1 MKQKQDKTQQKQMPK
16 HMNAQKKAND
26 DTVKIKVATWNEL
39 FERVGVFPMWF
50 PYDVEASYVL
60 EKFRNLYQG
69 YAQCETP
76 VQESKDSKAIYEAL
90 CDSYLDDVCDAYE
103 TRSTFEQLCAL
114 GTAMQSCG
122 LRMCYMKRTPIQR
135 EGYTIW
141 LHHVENT
148 EKFLSLYKPYI
159 TRRNFFNSINT
170 FSMQGN
176 VLLESPETDVNE
188 NIVSIPVQTGMPYEK
203 DGSPRCFILDNPYAS
218 FLCVPYE
225 TEHKND
231 ARTTKE
237 LRVFNA
243 SRLSEVTAEIEY
255 DRDRLYPYTMTVTD
269 LDGRKHRFVTDD
281 IYRQRSWMCL
291 EDDDECDNRNDESS
305 HVQMPYF
312 YEGCGVLS
320 DCVPLLEGYSPIAKH
335 GDYVY
340 YRIEHTPKSTA
351 IVRYNEKE
359 KTFDVVDI
367 PSLLGVDKSRINCIH
382 DDVNDTTYL
391 FIGIDVNTFEI
402 INLGTDELTYF
413 SSEYLDG
420 IKCDK
425 GGYYVMGENVVMLCM
440 FDGRTLKLKSTK
452 ALVDYVLKRNQESNH
467 TFANTGKVQ
476 WLHGMRKDASLMEKV
491 EGNKFAR
498 LRRKTKDIDG
508 ETVEW
513 DFYDDRGS
521 LRGTD
526 TLTIH
531 LNRDA

>member
-1 MKQKQDKTQQKQMPK
+1 MKQQNKVKTKTPSQQQKQ
-16 HMNAQKKAND
+16 NSQQQKPQKNE
-26 DTVKIKVATWNEL
+26 VVRIPIATWNEL

-69 YAQCETP
+69 YAQCETQA
-76 VQESKDSKAIYEAL
+76 QEFKAIYEAL

-122 LRMCYMKRTPIQR
+122 LRLCYMKRTPIQR

-170 FSMQGN
+170 FTLQGK
-176 VLLESPETDVNE
+176 VSLESPETDVNE
-188 NIVSIPVQTGMPYEK
+188 NIVSIPVQTGMPYDK
-203 DGSPRCFILDNPYAS
+203 DSSPRCFIIDNPYAS

-225 TEHKND
+225 TAHKND

-243 SRLSEVTAEIEY
+243 ARLSEVTAEIEY
-255 DRDRLYPYTMTVTD
+255 DRERIYPYTMTITD

-291 EDDDECDNRNDESS
+291 DDDDECENRNDENN

-312 YEGCGVLS
+312 YDGCGVLS
-320 DCVPLLEGYSPIAKH
+320 DCVPLLDGHSPIAKH

-340 YRIEHTPKSTA
+340 YRRENTTKSTA

-402 INLGTDELTYF
+402 IDLGTDELTYF

-452 ALVDYVLKRNQESNH
+452 ALVDYVLKRNKESNH
-467 TFANTGKVQ
+467 HFVNTGKVR
-476 WLHGMRKDASLMEKV
+476 WLHGMRKDASSMEKV
-491 EGNKFAR
+491 DGSKFAR
-498 LRRKTKDIDG
+498 LRRKPKDIDG
-508 ETVEW
+508 ETIEW

-521 LRGTD
+521 IRGTD
-526 TLTIH
+526 NLTIH
-531 LNRDA
+531 IRKYA

>member
-1 MKQKQDKTQQKQMPK
+1 MKQNQDKTQQKKMPK
-16 HMNAQKKAND
+16 QTDAQKKAND

-60 EKFRNLYQG
+60 KKFRNLYQG
-69 YAQCETP
+69 YAQCETQA
-76 VQESKDSKAIYEAL
+76 QEFKAIYDAL
-90 CDSYLDDVCDAYE
+90 CDSYLDDVCEAYE

-170 FSMQGN
+170 FTLQGK
-176 VLLESPETDVNE
+176 VSLESPETDVNE
-188 NIVSIPVQTGMPYEK
+188 NIVSIPVQTGMPYDK
-203 DGSPRCFILDNPYAS
+203 DSSPRCFIIDNPYAA

-243 SRLSEVTAEIEY
+243 ARLSEVTAEIEY

-291 EDDDECDNRNDESS
+291 EDDDEYCNSNDESTN
-305 HVQMPYF
+305 VQMPYF
-312 YEGCGVLS
+312 YDGCGVLS
-320 DCVPLLEGYSPIAKH
+320 EYVPLLDGHSPIAKH

-340 YRIEHTPKSTA
+340 YRRENTTKSTA

-367 PSLLGVDKSRINCIH
+367 PNLLGVDKSRINCIH
-382 DDVNDTTYL
+382 DDVNDTTYM

-402 INLGTDELTYF
+402 IDLGTDELTYF

-452 ALVDYVLKRNQESNH
+452 ALVDYVLKRNRESKH
-467 TFANTGKVQ
+467 TFVNTGKVQ

-491 EGNKFAR
+491 EGNKFAK
-498 LRRKTKDIDG
+498 LRRKPKDIDG
-508 ETVEW
+508 ETIEW

-521 LRGTD
+521 IRGTD

-531 LNRDA
+531 LRKDA

>member
-1 MKQKQDKTQQKQMPK
+1 MKRQSNVKTQTPSQQQEQQRNEVVRI
-16 HMNAQKKAND
+16 H
-26 DTVKIKVATWNEL
+26 IATWDEL
-39 FERVGVFPMWF
+39 FERIGVFPIWF

-60 EKFRNLYQG
+60 EHLRRAFQTPTS
-69 YAQCETP
+69 CETP
-76 VQESKDSKAIYEAL
+76 TPEFKDRKEIYDAL
-90 CDSYLDDVCDAYE
+90 CDTYLDDVCDAYE

-122 LRMCYMKRTPIQR
+122 LRLCYMKRTPIQGD
-135 EGYTIW
+135 GYTIW

-148 EKFLSLYKPYI
+148 EKFLSLYKPYL

-170 FSMQGN
+170 FSVQGK

-188 NIVSIPVQTGMPYEK
+188 NIVSIPVQTGMPYDK
-203 DGSPRCFILDNPYAS
+203 DSSSRCFILDNPYAS

-225 TEHKND
+225 TAHKND
-231 ARTTKE
+231 ARITKG

-243 SRLSEVTAEIEY
+243 ARLLEVTSEIEY
-255 DRDRLYPYTMTVTD
+255 DRARLYPYTMTVTD

-291 EDDDECDNRNDESS
+291 EDDDECKKSNDERN

-320 DCVPLLEGYSPIAKH
+320 DRVPLLDSHYPIAKH

-340 YRIEHTPKSTA
+340 YRRENTPKSTV

-359 KTFDVVDI
+359 KTFDIADI
-367 PSLLGVDKSRINCIH
+367 PNLLNVDKSRINCIH

-391 FIGIDVNTFEI
+391 FIGIDLNTFEI

-425 GGYYVMGENVVMLCM
+425 SGYYVMGENIVMLCM
-440 FDGRTLKLKSTK
+440 LDGRTLKLKSTK
-452 ALVDYVLKRNQESNH
+452 ALVNYVLKRNQENKHPSV
-467 TFANTGKVQ
+467 NTGKVQ
-476 WLHGMRKDASLMEKV
+476 WLHGTRKDAALMEKV
-491 EGNKFAR
+491 EGSKFAK
-498 LRRKTKDIDG
+498 LKRKPKEING
-508 ETVEW
+508 ETIEW
-513 DFYDDRGS
+513 EFYDDQGN

-526 TLTIH
+526 TLTLHIH
-531 LNRDA
+531 KDA

>member
-1 MKQKQDKTQQKQMPK
+1 MKQQNKVKTKTPSQQQKP
-16 HMNAQKKAND
+16 QKNE
-26 DTVKIKVATWNEL
+26 VVRIPVATWNEL
-39 FERVGVFPMWF
+39 FERVGVFPLWF

-76 VQESKDSKAIYEAL
+76 VQESKDNKAIYEAL

-122 LRMCYMKRTPIQR
+122 LRMCYKKRTPIQGD
-135 EGYTIW
+135 GYTIW

-176 VLLESPETDVNE
+176 VSLESPETDVNE

-237 LRVFNA
+237 LRVFNS

-255 DRDRLYPYTMTVTD
+255 DRDRLYPYRMTVPD

-367 PSLLGVDKSRINCIH
+367 PSLLSVDKSRINCIH

-508 ETVEW
+508 ETIEW

-531 LNRDA
+531 INRDA